1 MSRRLDGGEQRAEAL
16 PAPEAGQMSEVR
28 PSIRRLRERKER
40 HKQRSRFYRV
50 SFAAIGIMIIVLGLI
65 LVPLPGPGW
74 LIVAL
79 GVGMLALE
87 FDRME
92 RLLEKI
98 LDRLEATSERL
109 SNPQKLLIGLLAIA
123 GAAAWITAIVLWEV
137 PVLPG

>member
-1 MSRRLDGGEQRAEAL
+1 
-16 PAPEAGQMSEVR
+16 MSEPR
-28 PSIRRLRERKER
+28 PAIRKLRERKER
-40 HKQRSRFYRV
+40 HQRRSRAYRFV
-50 SFAAIGIMIIVLGLI
+50 FATIGGLIILLGLV

-109 SNPQKLLIGLLAIA
+109 SPIQKVLIGLLAIA
-123 GAAAWITAIVLWEV
+123 GAAGWIAATFLWEI

>member
-1 MSRRLDGGEQRAEAL
+1 
-16 PAPEAGQMSEVR
+16 MSEPR
-28 PSIRRLRERKER
+28 PAIRKLRERKER
-40 HKQRSRFYRV
+40 HQQRGRFYRFT
-50 SFAAIGIMIIVLGLI
+50 FATIGVVLI
-65 LVPLPGPGW
+65 LLGVVLIPLPGPGW

-92 RLLEKI
+92 RLLERI

-109 SNPQKLLIGLLAIA
+109 SPVQKVLLGVLAIA
-123 GAAAWITAIVLWEV
+123 GAAGWIAATLTFEI